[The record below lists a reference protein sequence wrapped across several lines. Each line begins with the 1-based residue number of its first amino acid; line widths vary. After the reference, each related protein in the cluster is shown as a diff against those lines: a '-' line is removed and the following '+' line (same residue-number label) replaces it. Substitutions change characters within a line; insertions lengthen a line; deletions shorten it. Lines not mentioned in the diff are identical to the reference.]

1 MVEKKEE
8 KVESK
13 KLERK
18 KLESKKTEEQEAESK
33 KKVDTNFETV
43 EEEQEK
49 MEVARELQALA
60 MKENCWLGKN
70 RKIEDDEAYCD
81 EEL

>member
-1 MVEKKEE
+1 
-8 KVESK
+8 
-13 KLERK
+13 
-18 KLESKKTEEQEAESK
+18 
-33 KKVDTNFETV
+33 
-43 EEEQEK
+43 
-49 MEVARELQALA
+49 MEVARELQAFA